1 MMIGVCDG
9 SRNGRVHEQICFM
22 TNVCPLCQTL
32 EFWDGVVRELRV
44 EVDRLLTERSNN
56 GVHEEATD

>member
-1 MMIGVCDG
+1 MMVGVCDG

-32 EFWDGVVRELRV
+32 EFWEGTVRELRESV
-44 EVDRLLTERSNN
+44 ETMIKERTSDDK
-56 GVHEEATD
+56 EE